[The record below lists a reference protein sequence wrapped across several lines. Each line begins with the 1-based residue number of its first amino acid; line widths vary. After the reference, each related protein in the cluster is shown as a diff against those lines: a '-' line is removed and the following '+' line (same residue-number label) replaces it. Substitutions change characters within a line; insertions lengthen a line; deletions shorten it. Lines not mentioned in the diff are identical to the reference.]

1 MIMALEIL
9 LAAAAFVVSDSN
21 EAFLAENSLEKL
33 SLNLDASQV
42 DVAQLQV

>member
-9 LAAAAFVVSDSN
+9 LAAAAAFVVTNSN
-21 EAFLAENSLEKL
+21 ETSLENWHRKL
-33 SLNLDASQV
+33 SLNLGASQV